1 MSTPKKPPKQVAPK
15 VLIIRGDLADQARR
29 LIQKQCAK
37 KCADVTITDH
47 VPDATKMVPT
57 PEMGAYVRVTCNA
70 QAGEILA
77 DHNAWRRGYGRTQVH
92 PLTLGE
98 AIAKAVDVLKADRPA
113 TAPRKAKPNK
123 KA

>member
-29 LIQKQCAK
+29 LIQKRCAK
-37 KCADVTITDH
+37 KRADVTKADH

-57 PEMGAYVRVTCNA
+57 PGIGAYVRVTCNA

-77 DHNAWRRGYGRTQVH
+77 DHNAWRRGYSHIQVH

-98 AIAKAVDVLKADRPA
+98 AIAKAVDVLK
-113 TAPRKAKPNK
+113 KAKS
-123 KA
+123 

>member
-15 VLIIRGDLADQARR
+15 VLIIHGNFSDQAWR
-29 LIQKQCAK
+29 LIEKQCAK
-37 KCADVTITDH
+37 KRADVAIADH

-57 PEMGAYVRVTCNA
+57 PEIGAYVRVTCNA

-77 DHNAWRRGYGRTQVH
+77 DHNAWRRGYSHIQVH

-98 AIAKAVDVLKADRPA
+98 AIAKAVDLLKADRPA
-113 TAPRKAKPNK
+113 TTPRKATPKK